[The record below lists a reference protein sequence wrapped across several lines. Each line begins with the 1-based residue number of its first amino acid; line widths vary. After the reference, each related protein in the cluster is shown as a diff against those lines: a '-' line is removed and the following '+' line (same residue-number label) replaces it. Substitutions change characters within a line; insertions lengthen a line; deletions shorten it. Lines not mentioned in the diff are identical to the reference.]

1 MPAPDTLDAFESDEY
16 DPVKFALLT
25 RFREM
30 WKDPEIPADTYSQRL
45 RETLEQYIEE
55 NSHAPDTAESP

>member
-1 MPAPDTLDAFESDEY
+1 MAAQDTLEAFESDET
-16 DPVKFALLT
+16 DPIKLALLT

-30 WKDPEIPADTYSQRL
+30 LKDSDIPTDTYSQRL

-55 NSHAPDTAESP
+55 NSHAPDTPESP

>member
-1 MPAPDTLDAFESDEY
+1 MPVQDTLDAFESDES

-30 WKDPEIPADTYSQRL
+30 LNDPEIPTDTYSQRL

-55 NSHAPDTAESP
+55 NSHAPDTPESP